1 MRYRIEY
8 AGERHCDF
16 VNSRSELMKKLHS
29 LTAEVTDIRK
39 VYKSGVTDSV
49 FETYQQH
56 LIRPRKE
63 A

>member
-8 AGERHCDF
+8 AGKWHCDF
-16 VNSRSELMKKLHS
+16 VNSRPELLEKLQS

-49 FETYQQH
+49 LETY
-56 LIRPRKE
+56 RPYLNRPE
-63 A
+63 RG

>member
-16 VNSRSELMKKLHS
+16 VNSRPELMKKLHS
-29 LTAEVTDIRK
+29 LTAEVRDIRK

-49 FETYQQH
+49 FETYQ
-56 LIRPRKE
+56 
-63 A
+63 

>member
-8 AGERHCDF
+8 VGKRHCDF
-16 VNSRSELMKKLHS
+16 ANSRSELLKKLQS

-49 FETYQQH
+49 LETYQPY
-56 LIRPRKE
+56 LDRLGRS
-63 A
+63 

>member
-16 VNSRSELMKKLHS
+16 ANSRPELLERLQS

-49 FETYQQH
+49 LETYQPY
-56 LIRPRKE
+56 LDRLGRS
-63 A
+63 